1 MKLLHSIA
9 FISVNTVPAALF
21 SSWIYCNETQGLF

>member
-1 MKLLHSIA
+1 MA

-21 SSWIYCNETQGLF
+21 NSWICCNKTQGLC